1 MAKKVIVVRVGST
14 EVQIVHMENTNSY
27 PTVYGLVRFPTPE
40 NAVKDGHIIDVAEI
54 ASKIHK
60 ACAEKGIRTKDVI
73 FTITSGK
80 IASREMTIPV
90 VKKKTKIQPLVMA
103 KVPDLFPI
111 DAEKYIFSYV
121 TQGKPHE
128 DGENGMVQDLMVFAA
143 PSDLIDSYYTLADA
157 AGLHIVSIEADGNAV
172 FQMMHRQVK
181 SSKGVS
187 MSLQINRSATLV
199 NIISD
204 NKLLLQRVVPY
215 GINVFTE
222 VMMQE
227 PAFQVKNEEE
237 AYTLLKRNRVI
248 LHNLNVENPTNDLS
262 LEKRSE
268 VTDNASFLIGNI
280 GRVIEYYN
288 TKYKEQSIQEVICMG
303 QGCAV
308 AGIHELLTNELGIPV
323 YTPEEIAGVRFNR
336 RVAVNAYILQYINCF
351 GAVFDPVNFVA
362 KAITQRAEKKGTLT
376 GSVLI
381 FVGCLLVSIVLGGLS
396 FFQLMTAKE
405 ENEMWTSRYDSMQ
418 SVQGE
423 YDSLLAIKTNRALLD
438 IVDLFTHSNNNSF
451 HELLSKIESVCPKTF
466 KIQSIS
472 TDEKEIT
479 LNAISTDRLLSLSAL
494 QIQLNRI
501 DEIDNV
507 RIDSITES
515 KDAVT
520 KRKQYTYTMTFSYAT
535 TVNQKVQKE
544 QQTEQTEESGEQ
556 QTEQTEQTE
565 ESKGE

>member
-14 EVQIVHMENTNSY
+14 EVQVVHMENTNSY
-27 PTVYGLVRFPTPE
+27 PTVYGCVRFPTPE

-54 ASKIHK
+54 ATRIHK

-73 FTITSGK
+73 FTVASGK
-80 IASREMTIPV
+80 IASREMSIPV
-90 VKKKTKIQPLVMA
+90 VKKKTKIHPLVMA

-128 DGENGMVQDLMVFAA
+128 DGDSGLVQDLMVFAV

-172 FQMMHRQVK
+172 FQMMRRQVK
-181 SSKGVS
+181 DSKGVS
-187 MSLQINRSATLV
+187 MSLQINQTATLV

-227 PAFQVKNEEE
+227 PAFQVKTEEE

-248 LHNLNVENPTNDLS
+248 LHNLNVDNPTHDQS
-262 LEKRSE
+262 LEKRME
-268 VTDNASFLIGNI
+268 VTDNASFLISNI

-288 TKYKEQSIQEVICMG
+288 TKYKEQPIQEVICVG
-303 QGCAV
+303 KGCAV
-308 AGIHELLTNELGIPV
+308 AGIHELLTNELGMPV
-323 YTPEEIAGVRFNR
+323 YTPPEIEGVRFNR
-336 RVAVNAYILQYINCF
+336 RVTVNAYILQYINCF

-381 FVGCLLVSIVLGGLS
+381 FVGCLLISIVLGGLS

-405 ENEMWTSRYDSMQ
+405 ENEMWTSRFESLQ

-423 YDSLLAIKTNRALLD
+423 YDALLAIKTNRELLG
-438 IVDLFTHSNNNSF
+438 IVDLYTHSNNNSF

-472 TDEKEIT
+472 TDERELT
-479 LNAISTDRLLSLSAL
+479 LNAVSTDRLLSLSAL
-494 QIQLNRI
+494 QIQLNKI
-501 DEIDNV
+501 DGISNV
-507 RIDSITES
+507 KIDSITET

-520 KRKQYTYTMTFSYAT
+520 KRKQYTYTMTFNYAT
-535 TVNQKVQKE
+535 TASQKVQEKQQTDQQTDQQSE
-544 QQTEQTEESGEQ
+544 QQTDQQSEQKEE
-556 QTEQTEQTE
+556 
-565 ESKGE
+565 